1 LPRSAWTPQDGGAT
15 IVGMAGEPTLRLG
28 DQSVDGWV
36 EYLQSQLVN
45 HRNWVDGLPDDTW
58 VPTGVFDEQ
67 TEHYVRVFQ
76 RGVGIQ
82 VDGVVGDETW
92 NMLHGMADTVDPA
105 TDGRDPHTFVEESPR
120 LEWEND
126 WIRVDDRTY
135 RYAVVNVGS
144 TPVASVRVRLD
155 ASGDVGVES
164 NELDGHTYDGEPA
177 PPGGRMYFDVV
188 LQRPLEDGEMVPLD
202 MSLPAE
208 NGGARFAPALTG

>member
-1 LPRSAWTPQDGGAT
+1 
-15 IVGMAGEPTLRLG
+15 MAGEPTLRLG

-36 EYLQSQLVN
+36 EYLQAQLVN
-45 HRNWVDGLPDDTW
+45 HGNWVDGMPDDTW

-67 TEHYVRVFQ
+67 TERYVRAFQ

-92 NMLHGMADTVDPA
+92 NMLHGMSDTVDPA
-105 TDGRDPHTFVEESPR
+105 TDGRQPHSYVEQSPR

-126 WIRVDDRTY
+126 HVKVDDRTY

-144 TPVASVRVRLD
+144 SPVASVEVS
-155 ASGDVGVES
+155 AEPWGEVGIES
-164 NELDGHTYDGEPA
+164 RTLVGHTYDGEPA

-188 LQRPLEDGEMVPLD
+188 FERPLREGELVTVD
-202 MSLPAE
+202 MTLPAD
-208 NGGARFAPALTG
+208 NGGARLSPGFSG